1 MQVYEKYVNL
11 ARDAASSGD
20 RIAAESYQQ
29 YAEHYYRI
37 INDTTD
43 PQRPAPQPA
52 GSERPGGEP
61 GEAEQSP
68 AERGGR
74 ERQRGGRQP
83 YPMDAEQP
91 FVDGQ
96 VPAGASTPAS
106 PAAPEGNGQAP
117 EAGLLYNIGNCHYR
131 LSEPGRAALYYR
143 RALLADPEHPEAR
156 QNLEYLERTLGS
168 ITIVHASYQEFFAK
182 LHRDTYRNTLL
193 SSLWAL
199 ALCLLAIFAFSSWT
213 ARVLAGCGI
222 LGALLVGFLAVGVLI
237 IYPDDASFAPATE
250 RGIVTSAVNI
260 DALTEA
266 SSAGRKVIEAPP
278 GSLCRILAPRGSWT
292 YVEFADRTRGWLPA
306 DQVTPL
312 VASPPGNSTITH
324 N

>member
-68 AERGGR
+68 AEHGGR

-117 EAGLLYNIGNCHYR
+117 EAGLTAEEDG
-131 LSEPGRAALYYR
+131 EAA
-143 RALLADPEHPEAR
+143 
-156 QNLEYLERTLGS
+156 
-168 ITIVHASYQEFFAK
+168 K
-182 LHRDTYRNTLL
+182 
-193 SSLWAL
+193 
-199 ALCLLAIFAFSSWT
+199 
-213 ARVLAGCGI
+213 
-222 LGALLVGFLAVGVLI
+222 
-237 IYPDDASFAPATE
+237 
-250 RGIVTSAVNI
+250 
-260 DALTEA
+260 
-266 SSAGRKVIEAPP
+266 
-278 GSLCRILAPRGSWT
+278 
-292 YVEFADRTRGWLPA
+292 
-306 DQVTPL
+306 
-312 VASPPGNSTITH
+312 ASPPEEAKPKARGRGRPRTRAKAGSGAAAKDESDGAANPETGEPCKAGEQSG
-324 N
+324 